1 MKPLCHL
8 VVVLGLMMGL
18 PHSGTAKEEEALSA
32 TLENAV
38 FKKETSSIEV
48 DFFLT
53 NTSAK
58 AIHIA
63 ERWNSWGAYQ
73 WTIRLTNGDKIVI
86 GFENPEKEWSKNFLA
101 MATLEPGKQLRTHCF
116 LMLYE
121 GGIREVFGKGAAFVA
136 TKRGAAFSFPV
147 RMRGVFAAKEAYS
160 LRGQV
165 SWTGSVESG
174 KIEVV
179 K

>member
-8 VVVLGLMMGL
+8 ILVLGLMIGL
-18 PHSGTAKEEEALSA
+18 SHSGAAKEEALSA

-38 FKKETSSIEV
+38 FKKESSTVEL
-48 DFFLT
+48 DFVLT

-58 AIHIA
+58 PIYIA
-63 ERWNSWGAYQ
+63 ERWNSGGAYQ
-73 WTIRLTNGDKIVI
+73 WTIRLTNADKSVI
-86 GFENPEKEWSKNFLA
+86 DFENPQQEWSKNFLSL
-101 MATLEPGKQLRTHCF
+101 ATIEPGKQLRTHCL
-116 LMLYE
+116 LMLDE
-121 GGIREVFGKGAAFVA
+121 ARLREVFGKGAAFVA
-136 TKRGAAFSFPV
+136 TKRGAAFSFPL

-160 LRGQV
+160 LRDQI

-174 KIEVV
+174 EIEVA